1 MITPFNEMFCT
12 SKIYVIFS
20 MMLTYNNILNDY
32 LMTFRYFG
40 GYYSW
45 QKSKL
50 TRVSNLVSTAG
61 FIVDGY
67 NGIKFDAK
75 IKI

>member
-12 SKIYVIFS
+12 SKIYVI
-20 MMLTYNNILNDY
+20 LVYNNILNDY

-50 TRVSNLVSTAG
+50 TRVSNLVSTRL
-61 FIVDGY
+61 Y
-67 NGIKFDAK
+67 RRWL
-75 IKI
+75 

>member
-1 MITPFNEMFCT
+1 
-12 SKIYVIFS
+12 

-61 FIVDGY
+61 FIVMVITVL
-67 NGIKFDAK
+67 NSTRK